1 MLDAEMLSCPFLRP
15 KFSYGIQYRLVEE
28 PIITPSCRYLIG
40 KSRFHS
46 PLLLMCGVR
55 LANLDK
61 EDYEI
66 IDMRAEKMLSF
77 RSIRNL
83 QELAQWMIERVGSSL
98 MNSLEVAA
106 FFLQFLDWFYSSSN
120 TPRSL
125 TNQPIPPP
133 PKTAGIQKK

>member
-1 MLDAEMLSCPFLRP
+1 RMFVMYIFCLVTNTVMTEIN
-15 KFSYGIQYRLVEE
+15 FS
-28 PIITPSCRYLIG
+28 RYLIG

-83 QELAQWMIERVGSSL
+83 QELAHWMIERVGSSL

-133 PKTAGIQKK
+133 PKICVLL